1 MLILV
6 RVVEEKKRFGQIGK
20 KILMAVSKIIQEK
33 KGEILIRINWVIYVN
48 KTKKVR
54 TDVTVIILPW

>member
-20 KILMAVSKIIQEK
+20 KILMAVSKIIQKKEEK
-33 KGEILIRINWVIYVN
+33 ILIKNQLSHLC
-48 KTKKVR
+48 K
-54 TDVTVIILPW
+54 